1 MSTSEKRD
9 RPAGPFGAIRV
20 VECGAGVSAA
30 FAAKML
36 ADLGADV
43 VKVEPPEGD
52 WTRRRGPFPNDEPD
66 PERSALFAYLNINK
80 RGVVADLTRAEGREM
95 LGRLLERAD
104 ILIHNVAPAERAG
117 HGLESAALCAAYP
130 RLIVTSISM
139 YGDSGPRANWRGYEL
154 NASNAGGWAYLSP
167 GASPYPD
174 LPPLKAFGHQ
184 CDFQAG
190 VHAATVTLAA
200 YRARAKSGRGQA
212 LDVSEQE
219 CIAAMLEMN
228 FMHYTYAGRET
239 SRLGQRGLGP
249 WFIGDCAD
257 GKIFVICVEE
267 DQWRRL
273 VELMGNPEW
282 AKDELF
288 KDRVS
293 RARNLDALKALM
305 SEWLAG
311 WKVEELFRKGQDEY
325 RIPFA
330 PCNTMRQIYENGHL
344 AERDFFVAFD
354 QPGIGRIR
362 LPGAPSKYGVTQW
375 ALRRA
380 APRLAE
386 HGEEIF
392 VGELGIA
399 REQFASLRKA
409 GVV

>member
-1 MSTSEKRD
+1 MSTSEKQD
-9 RPAGPFGAIRV
+9 KPAGPFGAIRV

-104 ILIHNVAPAERAG
+104 ILLHNVAPAERAG
-117 HGLESAALCAAYP
+117 HGLESAALCATYP

-167 GASPYPD
+167 GASPYPE

-200 YRARAKSGRGQA
+200 YRARARTGRGQA

-293 RARNLDALKALM
+293 RARDLDALKALM

-311 WKVEELFRKGQDEY
+311 WKVEELFRKGQGEY

-354 QPGIGRIR
+354 QPGIGRVR
-362 LPGAPSKYGVTQW
+362 FPGAPSRYGRTRW

-380 APRLAE
+380 APRLGE
-386 HGEEIF
+386 HGEEVF
-392 VGELGIA
+392 VEELGVG
-399 REQFASLRKA
+399 RERFASLRQA